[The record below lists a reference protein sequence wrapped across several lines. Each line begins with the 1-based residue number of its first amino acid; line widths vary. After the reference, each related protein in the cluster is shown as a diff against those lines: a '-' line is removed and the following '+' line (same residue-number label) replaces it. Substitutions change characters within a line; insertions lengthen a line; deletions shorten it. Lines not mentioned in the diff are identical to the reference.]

1 LYEAAFYDF
10 SDTESNPM
18 DKALIAKLEDLIDR
32 TILRTEEL
40 SSNVALMAR
49 GEELR
54 CRLHKAGSQKEPAL
68 VMVGKK

>member
-1 LYEAAFYDF
+1 
-10 SDTESNPM
+10 M

-40 SSNVALMAR
+40 SSKVALRAR
-49 GEELR
+49 GEELL
-54 CRLHKAGSQKEPAL
+54 CRLREAGSQKEPTL